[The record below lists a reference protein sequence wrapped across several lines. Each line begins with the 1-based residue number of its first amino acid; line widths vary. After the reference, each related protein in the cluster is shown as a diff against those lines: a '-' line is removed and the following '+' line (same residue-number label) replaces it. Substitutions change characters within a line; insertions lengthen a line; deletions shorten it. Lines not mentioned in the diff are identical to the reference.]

1 MGFYER
7 FELLELFRDDGIK
20 TFQGR
25 EIDTGRP
32 VQVHL
37 FVRPDAPESIALL
50 NKIEQLREEER
61 RRILD
66 RGENHGTPYIVTDKL
81 VDHPGFREWL
91 IAGSKTSKPPDAAEP
106 KSDQKSLN
114 VAGAWKIMKVAPPS
128 STSLDEQF
136 ASLFETSERPVVP
149 PAAAQSQADR
159 PPEAERTQELPTPKI
174 EIPKPPVSEAGEFT
188 RMFRAPAAP
197 QPPASAPPAQQPSE
211 FTSMFQA
218 PAAPTNPAPPP
229 KPAQQPGEFTSMF
242 QAPAAPANP
251 APPPQPAQQPGEFT
265 RMFQAPASQ
274 KPPAPSQPAAQEPGE
289 FTRMFQ
295 APVRPPAPAP
305 EPTVSNPAPMGTVT
319 SGEFTRFF
327 QTPVAPG
334 PLPQSPAVRQPL
346 NPQAPGSSG
355 PNRIGEFTQM
365 FGRGD
370 IPAAPSP
377 VSPPVQAPTASSATQ
392 AFDIPKPLHSPSAA
406 SQQGPSEYTRMFSAP
421 ASLTLGQP
429 AESRPPAPRAPQ
441 PAAKSYV
448 PLILV
453 LSGVLLFVVI
463 LIAFFA
469 LRPR

>member
-37 FVRPDAPESIALL
+37 FVRPDASESIALL

-218 PAAPTNPAPPP
+218 PAAP
-229 KPAQQPGEFTSMF
+229 
-242 QAPAAPANP
+242 ANP
-251 APPPQPAQQPGEFT
+251 APPPHPAQPPGEFT

-441 PAAKSYV
+441 PPAKSYV